1 MAKGLLV
8 GAQSHLLASQDFNT
22 NVKLTIIQK
31 DTWITAVTVYDHGTG
46 TGSVPR
52 GVTSGIVLV
61 LNGAFETIG
70 RVAVN
75 DSGVGVLS
83 FASPLYAKGGIV
95 ISGTATHYGSVDVY
109 AVKPS

>member
-8 GAQSHLLASQDFNT
+8 GAQSYLMASENFT
-22 NVKLTIIQK
+22 TTTKLTIIQK
-31 DTWITAVTVYDHGTG
+31 DTWITAVTVYNHGTG
-46 TGSVPR
+46 VATRTP
-52 GVTSGIVLV
+52 TSGIVLV
-61 LNGAFETIG
+61 QNGAYETIG

-75 DSGVGVLS
+75 DAGMGVLS

-95 ISGTATHYGSVDVY
+95 IIGSALHYGAIDLH